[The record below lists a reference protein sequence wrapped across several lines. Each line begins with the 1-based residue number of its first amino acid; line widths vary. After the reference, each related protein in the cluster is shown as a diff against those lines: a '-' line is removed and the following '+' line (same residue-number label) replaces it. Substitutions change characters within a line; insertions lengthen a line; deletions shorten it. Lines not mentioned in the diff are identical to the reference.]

1 VAVTDKSRSTHVR
14 DLDALRGI
22 AIFGVVMTHV
32 ASSLGLMGMFIPGT
46 RLDLTQF
53 FVTGGLGV
61 PLFFVLSGYLL
72 TITESRRRA
81 AGTGSV
87 AAYAGRR
94 FFRLAPAYYVSLG
107 LYVALALQADDYHP
121 WINPLIDTTAYL
133 GFVHGLWWQMGSSV
147 NNSFWSLT
155 CEIVF
160 YVSLPLILRFA
171 PTIRARVLLYLLLLT
186 VSAICYYTFG
196 RDPESPLGWYLVFHP
211 ATHLHI
217 FIAGS
222 LLASLNTKLS
232 KTQPTQLRRSVGDA
246 LLLLALTEIIL
257 NAYIHSTS
265 PTAIMVSR
273 LGTET
278 FVAVGFAA
286 YVVGSPL
293 LRCIL
298 ALPGLARL
306 GLISYS
312 IFLFH
317 NLGLD
322 VAQQSGIVSAFRADA
337 GSGTPVL
344 VLFTLYLAGVLC
356 LSIAIAGVTYKW
368 IEAPGMQ
375 GFGFLPTS
383 RNKASVK
390 PALEPA
396 VSMPTA

>member
-1 VAVTDKSRSTHVR
+1 VAVTDSNRSTHVR

-22 AIFGVVMTHV
+22 AILGVVMTHV

-46 RLDLTQF
+46 RFDLTQF

-81 AGTGSV
+81 AGSGSV
-87 AAYAGRR
+87 RAYAGRS
-94 FFRLAPAYYVSLG
+94 FFRLAPAYYASLV
-107 LYVALALQADDYHP
+107 LYVALAIQTDGYHP
-121 WINPLIDTTAYL
+121 WINPFVDTTAYL
-133 GFVHGLWWQMGSSV
+133 GFVHGLWWQMGSSI

-155 CEIVF
+155 CEIAF

-171 PTIRARVLLYLLLLT
+171 PTIRTRVLIYLLLLT

-196 RDPESPLGWYLVFHP
+196 RDPESLLGWYLVFHP

-222 LLASLNTKLS
+222 LLASLSMKLG
-232 KTQPTQLRRSVGDA
+232 KTQPTRLRRSAGDA
-246 LLLLALTEIIL
+246 LLLLALTEIIV
-257 NAYIHSTS
+257 NAYVHSTS
-265 PTAIMVSR
+265 PAAIMVSR

-286 YVVGSPL
+286 YVAGSPL

-317 NLGLD
+317 NVGLD
-322 VAQQSGIVSAFRADA
+322 IAQQSGIVSGFRADA

-344 VLFTLYLAGVLC
+344 ALFALYLAAVLC
-356 LSIAIAGVTYKW
+356 LSIAIASVTYKW
-368 IEAPGMQ
+368 IEVPGMN
-375 GFGFLPTS
+375 GFGFLPIGP
-383 RNKASVK
+383 RRASAK
-390 PALEPA
+390 PVLEPA
-396 VSMPTA
+396 VSLPTA